1 LVLGVEVCKSLLKQN
16 HVPGTQGLTF
26 ISYCGAEESLPLSL
40 VIQRGSNSLSLT
52 HFSPSSPAHR
62 AGIRSMR
69 VSSATA
75 KMRAD
80 VSSGGSRIGRGAD
93 GGDEKSLAAAA
104 VTASE
109 EETATSASAAARLA
123 ATAPTATRRRRTAA
137 SASAAAPEKEKKNKE
152 HAPILTFSFPGPL
165 KKLFFRGAGGK
176 RAEEAKKKEKKRT
189 ENGLAHYEELPD
201 FLKDNDFVR
210 SWYRRESTPRAAVE
224 SLWRLHNETGNI
236 WSHALGEIERERVW
250 FFFSLFFFLV
260 FF

>member
-1 LVLGVEVCKSLLKQN
+1 
-16 HVPGTQGLTF
+16 
-26 ISYCGAEESLPLSL
+26 
-40 VIQRGSNSLSLT
+40 
-52 HFSPSSPAHR
+52 
-62 AGIRSMR
+62 MR

-80 VSSGGSRIGRGAD
+80 GSSGGSRIGRGAD

-260 FF
+260 FFLILFRCSSSRSTT

>member
-1 LVLGVEVCKSLLKQN
+1 
-16 HVPGTQGLTF
+16 
-26 ISYCGAEESLPLSL
+26 
-40 VIQRGSNSLSLT
+40 
-52 HFSPSSPAHR
+52 
-62 AGIRSMR
+62 MR

-80 VSSGGSRIGRGAD
+80 GSSGGSRIGRGAD

-109 EETATSASAAARLA
+109 EETSTSASTSSASAAARLA
-123 ATAPTATRRRRTAA
+123 AAAPTATRRRRTAA

-236 WSHALGEIERERVW
+236 WSHALGEIERESLV
-250 FFFSLFFFLV
+250 FFSLVLLPRFF
-260 FF
+260 